1 MTRLNISYYMDDH
14 GKVNNDCK
22 IKFFLLAHY
31 MVHNFV
37 TYNQNHYIIVLEARK
52 TKKMVISIISLS
64 QTYRSK
70 IQCLYTLHIFMYVQ
84 PQISISN
91 VSKD

>member
-1 MTRLNISYYMDDH
+1 MTRLNISYYMDEH

-52 TKKMVISIISLS
+52 TKNGNFYYLFIANIQVQNTMLIYF
-64 QTYRSK
+64 TYFHVRAA
-70 IQCLYTLHIFMYVQ
+70 
-84 PQISISN
+84 SN
-91 VSKD
+91 INF

>member
-22 IKFFLLAHY
+22 IKFFLLAHT

-52 TKKMVISIISLS
+52 KNGNFYYLFIANIQVQNTMPIYF
-64 QTYRSK
+64 TYFHVRAA
-70 IQCLYTLHIFMYVQ
+70 
-84 PQISISN
+84 SN
-91 VSKD
+91 INF

>member
-14 GKVNNDCK
+14 GKVNNGCK

-52 TKKMVISIISLS
+52 TKKW
-64 QTYRSK
+64 
-70 IQCLYTLHIFMYVQ
+70 
-84 PQISISN
+84 
-91 VSKD
+91 